1 MNKLLKFLM
10 VSTVA
15 VAVSACVEYPTADQ
29 FAIPAIEHVEISVA
43 GNEVSLL
50 CRVSS
55 EIPEK
60 ENCGVV
66 YWTGEEEKSEVKCES
81 NTGDSFRVY
90 LPNLEYDVAYSY
102 NIFIEKRG
110 RRYFSAD
117 STFRT
122 GPDIIEDRI
131 PDPVFR
137 KFCIENLDK
146 DGDGHFSQYEADLVD
161 SLDFPFSNDK
171 IESITGIELFRNL
184 RKLKVTNCKLNGTLD
199 VSVCTKLESLDASVS
214 YIDELILPEEPKI
227 TELNL
232 SSNRFTSLDLSSCR
246 YLKKLD
252 CKYNS
257 RLKSLTL
264 NKECGLEELNC
275 FSCNYINDIDLSDY
289 PHMRSLVTNSYGM
302 NSLNLGSSTDYEV
315 LDLSLPDDM
324 TTLDVSKMASLR
336 SLSVW
341 YCNLENVNIQ
351 HCPLMDF
358 VCISDCP
365 VASLDFSN
373 AAKLKKAVIS
383 GTDVTSLDFSN
394 CPRLG
399 LLDCRYNNKLEYVVL
414 VEGTCSTLQ
423 TGPKS
428 VDVRYVAAPSEN

>member
-1 MNKLLKFLM
+1 MKMNKLLKFLM
-10 VSTVA
+10 VSAVA
-15 VAVSACVEYPTADQ
+15 TAVSACVEYPTADQ
-29 FAIPAIEHVEISVA
+29 FAIPKIEHVEISVA

-66 YWTGEEEKSEVKCES
+66 YWTGTEEKSEVKCES

-90 LPNLEYDVAYSY
+90 LPNLKYDEDYSY
-102 NIFIEKRG
+102 NIFIEKKG

-137 KFCIENLDK
+137 KYCIEELDK
-146 DGDGHFSQYEADLVD
+146 DGDGHFSQHEADLVD
-161 SLDFPFSNDK
+161 SLGFPYSNDR

-184 RKLKVTNCKLNGTLD
+184 RKLKVTNCKFNGTLD
-199 VSVCTKLESLDASVS
+199 VSVCTKLEFLDASVS
-214 YIDELILPEEPKI
+214 YIDELILPEAPII

-232 SSNRFTSLDLSSCR
+232 SSNMFTSLDLSSCR

-275 FSCNYINDIDLSDY
+275 YSTSINDIDLSDY
-289 PHMRSLVTNSYGM
+289 PHMRCLVTNSYGM
-302 NSLNLGSSTDYEV
+302 NSLNLGSSTEYEV

-324 TTLDVSKMASLR
+324 TTLDVSKMPSLR
-336 SLSVW
+336 RLSVW
-341 YCNLENVNIQ
+341 YCNLESVNIQ

-358 VCISDCP
+358 INIADCP

-399 LLDCRYNNKLEYVVL
+399 LLDCRDNKKLEYIIL
-414 VEGTCSTLQ
+414 IEGTCSTLQ
-423 TGPKS
+423 KDPK
-428 VDVRYVAAPSEN
+428 VEVRYVAAP

>member
-10 VSTVA
+10 ISA
-15 VAVSACVEYPTADQ
+15 VTTAVPACVEYPTADQ
-29 FAIPAIEHVEISVA
+29 FAIPAIEHVEVSVA

-55 EIPEK
+55 EIPEQ

-66 YWTGEEEKSEVKCES
+66 YWTGTEEKSEVKCES

-90 LPNLEYDVAYSY
+90 LPNLRYDEDYSY
-102 NIFIEKRG
+102 NIFIEKKG

-137 KFCIENLDK
+137 KYCIEFLDK

-161 SLDFPFSNDK
+161 SLGFPYSDDR

-184 RKLKVTNCKLNGTLD
+184 RKLNVTNCKFNGTLD
-199 VSVCTKLESLDASVS
+199 VSACTKLGFLDASVT
-214 YIDELILPEEPKI
+214 YIDELILPEAPKI

-232 SSNRFTSLDLSSCR
+232 SSNRFTSLDLSSCK

-275 FSCNYINDIDLSDY
+275 FSTGINDIDLSDY
-289 PHMRSLVTNSYGM
+289 PHMRCLVTNSYGM
-302 NSLNLGSSTDYEV
+302 NSLNLGSSTEYEV
-315 LDLSLPDDM
+315 LDLSLSDDM
-324 TTLDVSKMASLR
+324 TTLDVSNMASLR

-358 VCISDCP
+358 INIAGCP

-383 GTDVTSLDFSN
+383 ETDVTSLDFSN

-399 LLDCRYNNKLEYVVL
+399 LLDCRFNDKLEYVVL
-414 VEGTCSTLQ
+414 VEGSCSTLQ

>member
-1 MNKLLKFLM
+1 MA
-10 VSTVA
+10 SA
-15 VAVSACVEYPTADQ
+15 VTTAVSACVEYPTADQ
-29 FAIPAIEHVEISVA
+29 FAIPTIEHVEISVA

-66 YWTGEEEKSEVKCES
+66 YWTGTEEKSEVKCES

-90 LPNLEYDVAYSY
+90 LPNLKYDVDYSY
-102 NIFIEKRG
+102 NIFIEKKG

-117 STFRT
+117 NTFRT

-137 KFCIENLDK
+137 KYCIEYLDK
-146 DGDGHFSQYEADLVD
+146 DGDGHFSQHEADLVD
-161 SLDFPFSNDK
+161 SLGFPYSNDR

-184 RKLKVTNCKLNGTLD
+184 RKLKVANCKINGTLD
-199 VSVCTKLESLDASVS
+199 VSVCTKLESLDASGS
-214 YIDELILPEEPKI
+214 YSDELILPEAPKI

-232 SSNRFTSLDLSSCR
+232 SSNMLTS
-246 YLKKLD
+246 
-252 CKYNS
+252 
-257 RLKSLTL
+257 
-264 NKECGLEELNC
+264 
-275 FSCNYINDIDLSDY
+275 
-289 PHMRSLVTNSYGM
+289 
-302 NSLNLGSSTDYEV
+302 

-324 TTLDVSKMASLR
+324 TTLDVSKMPSLR
-336 SLSVW
+336 RLSVW

-358 VCISDCP
+358 INIADCP

-399 LLDCRYNNKLEYVVL
+399 LLDCRFNNKLEYVVL
-414 VEGTCSTLQ
+414 VEGTCPTLQ

-428 VDVRYVAAPSEN
+428 VDVRYVAAP